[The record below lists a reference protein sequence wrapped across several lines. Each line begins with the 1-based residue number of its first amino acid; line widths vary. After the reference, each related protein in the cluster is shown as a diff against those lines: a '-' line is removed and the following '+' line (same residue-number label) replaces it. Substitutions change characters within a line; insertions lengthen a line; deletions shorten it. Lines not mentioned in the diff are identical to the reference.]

1 MYYPRLSIA
10 HEELKREC
18 ELMNDDI
25 DALNREC
32 DELEKALERVT
43 DALQDALELLT
54 QEQLDE
60 FLLTHEEIE
69 GIA

>member
-1 MYYPRLSIA
+1 MYYPRLSQA

-25 DALNREC
+25 NALNREC
-32 DELEKALERVT
+32 DELEKALEQVT